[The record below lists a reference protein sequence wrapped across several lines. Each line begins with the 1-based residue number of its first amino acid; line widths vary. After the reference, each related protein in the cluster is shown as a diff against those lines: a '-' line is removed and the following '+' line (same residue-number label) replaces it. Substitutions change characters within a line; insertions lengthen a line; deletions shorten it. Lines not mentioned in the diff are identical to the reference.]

1 MIRSIE
7 IQTLRG
13 INVIDDETN
22 DIARIEPRRINIF
35 LDCTT
40 HMKQDLM
47 EALALAIYL
56 RGPRSEERLRLLKRM
71 NDDNL
76 WIHYFLQRNLM
87 MSVDG
92 FKVTRASAIEVKH
105 LWNETRM
112 PIGIKLEAPNG
123 NLVRVLG
130 VDIDFQTNI
139 PTMRHV
145 DIIIDEKYIDR
156 NLSIFPLAIHE
167 YLPPKDV
174 EAVSKITDFNKALPL
189 LNQIFRENFMEEI
202 QFDNISVK
210 TDMYGRLG
218 LYLSDRKKREARLP
232 DIGKGML
239 TLTLLALASTNNIVV
254 LDHVEDQLYRVVHN
268 LIGQLIALSE
278 SQWFVGMYNYPM
290 LHSILTQRP
299 NDTMLYVLTREKRNI
314 LSIGVTKGEEFD
326 IHNISKAICLNG

>member
-13 INVIDDETN
+13 MSVVDNETN
-22 DIARIEPRRINIF
+22 DIAKLEPRRINIF

-40 HMKQDLM
+40 HVKQDLM
-47 EALALAIYL
+47 EALALAMYL
-56 RGPRSEERLRLLKRM
+56 RGPRSEERLRLLKKM
-71 NDDNL
+71 NDDKL
-76 WIHYFLQRNLM
+76 WLHYFLQYDLM
-87 MSVDG
+87 MSIDG
-92 FKVTRASAIEVKH
+92 LKVTRASTKEVRHFWDDKAS
-105 LWNETRM
+105 M
-112 PIGIKLEAPNG
+112 PVGIKLETPDG

-130 VDIDFQTNI
+130 IDVDHRSDE
-139 PTMRHV
+139 PTTRHG
-145 DIIIDEKYIDR
+145 DIIVDEKYIDR
-156 NLSIFPLAIHE
+156 NLSIIPLAIHE

-174 EAVSKITDFNKALPL
+174 EAISKITDFNKALPL
-189 LNQIFRENFMEEI
+189 LNQIFREDLGEKI
-202 QFDNISVK
+202 QFDGIAVK

-218 LYLSDRKKREARLP
+218 LYLLIRKLGDARLP

-290 LHSILTQRP
+290 LYSILKRRP
-299 NDTMLYVLTREKRNI
+299 NDTMLYVLTREKNTLR
-314 LSIGVTKGEEFD
+314 IGKIKGEEFD
-326 IHNISKAICLNG
+326 IDNISEAICLDG